1 MSKWLTL
8 SLTNL
13 TSIQPHFLLSQCR
26 LDLLKTSWLWPSLRR
41 SSPCRG
47 CPSPGRPWTET
58 CRATESST
66 GPTCPTE
73 VLHDINCLQ
82 QCSLNALTFVTR
94 LDSVACVFPSLERQ
108 EFLVCIYEQNC
119 KKPPTSRQCC
129 VFCHMMKRHC
139 CVCRP
144 WTFTTVKSTV
154 HLSVELWSDLQ
165 RLPPH
170 Q

>member
-8 SLTNL
+8 TLTNL

-73 VLHDINCLQ
+73 VLDDINCLQ
-82 QCSLNALTFVTR
+82 QCSLNALTFVTP